1 MESRYLQNLSL
12 KEGHVVCY
20 GGPVVLKH
28 DYFSNECS
36 VNMSNTYPLMTQTT
50 VNKNAF
56 VPTYVIDC
64 FPVGC
69 MDVRTTKYKTLLKYV
84 TDCLQKYVDCSNK
97 SKNCIAL
104 SMTKTFKFVYN
115 CY

>member
-36 VNMSNTYPLMTQTT
+36 VNMSNTYPPPQKKPTIIGMSILLDLSLKSFS
-50 VNKNAF
+50 NNAL
-56 VPTYVIDC
+56 VTYKESFEDNIGNFMVICTC
-64 FPVGC
+64 F
-69 MDVRTTKYKTLLKYV
+69 K
-84 TDCLQKYVDCSNK
+84 
-97 SKNCIAL
+97 CISFFISIL
-104 SMTKTFKFVYN
+104 Y
-115 CY
+115 

>member
-36 VNMSNTYPLMTQTT
+36 VNMSNTYIEQYWILYGYL
-50 VNKNAF
+50 
-56 VPTYVIDC
+56 YV
-64 FPVGC
+64 F
-69 MDVRTTKYKTLLKYV
+69 
-84 TDCLQKYVDCSNK
+84 
-97 SKNCIAL
+97 
-104 SMTKTFKFVYN
+104 
-115 CY
+115 